1 MVYTGYTDETPKNLL
16 LDAGA
21 FFKNFYPGTDTY
33 ASAVA
38 AGKLIGATSGGGSF
52 AAVPEVRAIPI
63 DGIKGDAKGAV
74 VIDSWA
80 VTITASMKEA
90 AKNLIAMSLI
100 TGRIDTSTD
109 ANYDII
115 TADSEIRL
123 TDYIE
128 NITWIGRLAG
138 SNLPVI
144 IQIFNSL
151 NTNGLTMNF
160 ADKKEAAPSLSF
172 KAHSNGGTNAPF
184 AIYYPKAIVNT
195 AVLSSATFS
204 KASPVDI
211 VATITTS
218 GGAVCGGVKL
228 GTEEIS
234 NLYYTIGS
242 GTVTLK
248 KEYLGTLTNGA
259 KTFILL
265 MDKGNH
271 ITLSA
276 LTIGA

>member
-1 MVYTGYTDETPKNLL
+1 MTYTGYTDETPKNFI

-21 FFKNFYPGTDTY
+21 FFKNFYVGSDTY
-33 ASAVA
+33 ETAVT
-38 AGKLIGATSGGGSF
+38 AGKLLGATSGGGTF
-52 AAVPEVRAIPI
+52 AAVPTIRPIAI

-74 VIDSWA
+74 VIDRWDCTLSA
-80 VTITASMKEA
+80 VMKEA
-90 AKNLIAMSLI
+90 AKNMLAQSLI

-123 TDYIE
+123 TDYVE

-138 SNLPVI
+138 SNIPVI
-144 IQIFNSL
+144 IQIYNAL
-151 NTNGLTMNF
+151 NTNGLTLNF
-160 ADKKEAAPSLSF
+160 VDKNEAAPSLSF
-172 KAHSNGGTNAPF
+172 KAHSAGGANAPF
-184 AIYYPKAIVNT
+184 KIYYPKAIVNT
-195 AVLSSATFS
+195 ATLSASTFS

-211 VATITTS
+211 VATITSS

-248 KEYLGTLTNGA
+248 KEYLGTLSNGA
-259 KTFILL
+259 KTFVLL

-276 LTIGA
+276 ITVGA